1 MILIKDLVVKLGDFS
16 LIIDYLE
23 INDGEYFVVLG
34 PSGVG
39 KTVFL
44 YTLMGFLKPLKG
56 KIEVNGIDITYWPP
70 EKRNF
75 ALIPQDFSLF
85 PHMNVFGNIAYGL
98 KIKGLSKDY
107 IDRVVHEIASI
118 LEIEHILNRNVDS
131 LSGGEKQRVALAR
144 ALVVRPHVLLLDE
157 PFANLDPRLRA
168 KSRRFI
174 KRIHERLR
182 FTAIHVTH
190 SIIDAILM
198 ADRVGYMKEGKFVII
213 SHPKDF
219 IKTEYARPYLDEILP
234 LSEYLRGAD
243 YSN

>member
-44 YTLMGFLKPLKG
+44 HTLMGFLKPLKG
-56 KIEVNGIDITYWPP
+56 RIEVNGIDITHWPP

-75 ALIPQDFSLF
+75 ALIPQDYALFS
-85 PHMNVFGNIAYGL
+85 HMNVFNNIAYGL
-98 KIKGLSKDY
+98 KIRGLSKDY
-107 IDRVVHEIASI
+107 IRRVVHEIASI

-144 ALVVRPHVLLLDE
+144 ALVVKPHVLLLDE

-168 KSRRFI
+168 KSRCFI

-190 SIIDAILM
+190 NIIDAILM
-198 ADRVGYMKEGKFVII
+198 ADRIGYMKEGRFVTVLY
-213 SHPKDF
+213 PKEF

-234 LSEYLRGAD
+234 LSEYLKNSS
-243 YSN
+243 YNN